1 MSGVVDAS
9 NGGRLASAH
18 REYKGDGE
26 HRSDHVESPKG
37 SRALSVRA
45 DPRQGIMAELP
56 SQHRKRLAPRKIAS
70 SAPTEGAF
78 PLTRARSPRVALDGT
93 ATATMTAPVLPGE
106 PLRHADEVRSGPGTY
121 VRKSVVAAVMGHA
134 RTTPAADD
142 ADDKRPL
149 VEVIKG
155 PVVTGDATGRGA
167 ARCSPRSGTRC
178 SRGYSASTLG
188 RCGARSSR

>member
-1 MSGVVDAS
+1 MD
-9 NGGRLASAH
+9 L
-18 REYKGDGE
+18 
-26 HRSDHVESPKG
+26 
-37 SRALSVRA
+37 
-45 DPRQGIMAELP
+45 RQGIMAELP
-56 SQHRKRLAPRKIAS
+56 SQHRKDSRRENRVVII
-70 SAPTEGAF
+70 SADRRRVSAH
-78 PLTRARSPRVALDGT
+78 TRARSPRVALDGT

-121 VRKSVVAAVMGHA
+121 VRGKSVVAAVMGHA

-188 RCGARSSR
+188 RFGARSSR